1 MVVVMVM
8 VGVTGDGA
16 QIWVPG
22 VEEAKEPNASMLDW
36 VRMLKMVE
44 LKAVNNWLYSG

>member
-1 MVVVMVM
+1 MLVVVMVRM

-22 VEEAKEPNASMLDW
+22 VEEAKGPNASVLDW
-36 VRMLKMVE
+36 VRMLKYLKMVE
-44 LKAVNNWLYSG
+44 LKAIS